1 MDEDIIG
8 SDDTFAALLRSAE
21 DGNLINVLGAQTRD
35 AIKRLR
41 KHADKNNRR
50 ANGTLTIK
58 IKMGVDAKGFMET
71 EGDIAVKLPKSTRP
85 TSVHWTD
92 EEGDILNRRPER
104 QLELKAVAPTGSTEP
119 APSNVKDIKGPAV
132 KAM

>member
-1 MDEDIIG
+1 MNDDDITG
-8 SDDTFAALLRSAE
+8 ADDTFAALLRSAE
-21 DGNLINVLGAQTRD
+21 DGNLVNALGAVTRD

-50 ANGTLTIK
+50 ASGTLTIK

-71 EGDIAVKLPKSTRP
+71 EGEFTAKLPKSTRP

-104 QLELKAVAPTGSTEP
+104 QLELRDVKAAAEP
-119 APSNVKDIKGPAV
+119 AGAPVKDIKGPAV